1 MTLVLLV
8 RHAHSLA
15 NGSGVLA
22 GRMDGVQ
29 LSEVGKKQARE
40 LAGRLGEIP
49 IKSLR
54 SSPLE
59 RCAQTIAPWLKK
71 ASEFDP
77 KIKVD
82 IDPDLS
88 EVDYGDW
95 TGRKLR
101 ALSKDAL
108 WKKVQEQPSK
118 VVFPQGES
126 MAAMQERAMRALERG
141 LTKRG
146 KGHVIL
152 VSHGDVLKSIIAASL
167 NMHLDEFQR
176 IVVDPASISILDYSS
191 SKPRLILMNDSR
203 SRLNPELFLDHRARL
218 LVGGGGGVPEAR
230 RKK

>member
-1 MTLVLLV
+1 
-8 RHAHSLA
+8 
-15 NGSGVLA
+15 
-22 GRMDGVQ
+22 
-29 LSEVGKKQARE
+29 
-40 LAGRLGEIP
+40 
-49 IKSLR
+49 
-54 SSPLE
+54 
-59 RCAQTIAPWLKK
+59 
-71 ASEFDP
+71 
-77 KIKVD
+77 
-82 IDPDLS
+82 
-88 EVDYGDW
+88 
-95 TGRKLR
+95 
-101 ALSKDAL
+101 
-108 WKKVQEQPSK
+108 
-118 VVFPQGES
+118 

-203 SRLNPELFLDHRARL
+203 SRLNPELFLDQRARL